1 MNKNLKELLRTYSL
15 PMSVA
20 PFILALACGIKT
32 PMAFGIL
39 DAGFFINAIISLW
52 VVMSFLFAC
61 VCFELGVQYCLS
73 MGVPLMG
80 CGNLDDSV
88 AVLIMVRGCAVF
100 IIAMKSK
107 LLILCQEGRE
117 YQINDTIPVIVLN
130 LLATKVF
137 GGF

>member
-1 MNKNLKELLRTYSL
+1 
-15 PMSVA
+15 
-20 PFILALACGIKT
+20 
-32 PMAFGIL
+32 
-39 DAGFFINAIISLW
+39 
-52 VVMSFLFAC
+52 MSFLFAC

-88 AVLIMVRGCAVF
+88 AVLIVARGCAVF

-117 YQINDTIPVIVLN
+117 YKINDTILSIVSN
-130 LLATKVF
+130 LLTTKFLVVF
-137 GGF
+137 SYENIRRLKYDQYNENYLQWRIHYGNIRKYMQRRCSMWNGGL